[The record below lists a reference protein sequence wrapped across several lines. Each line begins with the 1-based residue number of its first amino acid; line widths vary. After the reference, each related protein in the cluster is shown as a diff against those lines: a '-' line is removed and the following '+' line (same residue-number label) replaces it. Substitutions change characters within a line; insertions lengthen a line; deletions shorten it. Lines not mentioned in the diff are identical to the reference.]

1 MAKGIHACLDTSV
14 LLRLLVGEPQKQAKT
29 AEDTLDE
36 LCRSGGEVSVSDLV
50 LCETYFALQF
60 HYKVPKKEAIT
71 VLKNLSQSEEIECS
85 TIARSVL
92 TQTNLH
98 SANPG
103 FVDRLIHAQYETTGA
118 PMLTF
123 EKASKKL
130 PNTKV
135 L

>member
-1 MAKGIHACLDTSV
+1 MAKSTSACLDTSV
-14 LLRLLVGEPQKQAKT
+14 LLRLLVGEPEKQAKI
-29 AEDTLDE
+29 AEEALDE
-36 LCRSGGEVSVSDLV
+36 LCKSGGKAFVSDLL

-60 HYKVPKKEAIT
+60 HYKVPKKEAIE

-130 PNTKV
+130 PNTR
-135 L
+135 LL

>member
-1 MAKGIHACLDTSV
+1 MTKGTSACLDTSV
-14 LLRLLVGEPQKQAKT
+14 LLRLLVGEPEKQAKI
-29 AEDTLDE
+29 AEEALTH
-36 LCRSGGEVSVSDLV
+36 LCKSGGNVLVSDLV

-60 HYKVPKKEAIT
+60 HYKVPKKEAIA

-85 TIARSVL
+85 SFARSVL
-92 TQTNLH
+92 TQANLH
-98 SANPG
+98 STNPR
-103 FVDRLIHAQYETTGA
+103 FVDRLIHVQYEATGA

-130 PNTKV
+130 TNTRV

>member
-1 MAKGIHACLDTSV
+1 MAKITSACLDTSV
-14 LLRLLVGEPQKQAKT
+14 LLRLLLGEPEKQAKI
-29 AEDTLDE
+29 AEEALDV
-36 LCRSGGEVSVSDLV
+36 LCKSGGKVFVSDLV

-60 HYKVPKKEAIT
+60 HYKVPKKEAIA

-130 PNTKV
+130 PNTRV

>member
-1 MAKGIHACLDTSV
+1 MAKSTSACLDTSV
-14 LLRLLVGEPQKQAKT
+14 LLRLLVGEPEKQAT
-29 AEDTLDE
+29 IAEEALDE
-36 LCRSGGEVSVSDLV
+36 LRKSGGKAFVSDLL
-50 LCETYFALQF
+50 LCETYFALQC
-60 HYKVPKKEAIT
+60 HYKVPKKEAIE

-130 PNTKV
+130 PNTRV

>member
-1 MAKGIHACLDTSV
+1 VAKSTAACLDTSV
-14 LLRLLVGEPQKQAKT
+14 LLRLLVGEPERQAKI
-29 AEDTLDE
+29 AKEALDE
-36 LCRSGGEVSVSDLV
+36 LCNAGGKVFVSDLV
-50 LCETYFALQF
+50 LSETYFALQF
-60 HYKVPKKEAIT
+60 HYKVPKKEAIA
-71 VLKNLSQSEEIECS
+71 VLRNLSQSKEVECS

-92 TQTNLH
+92 TQSNLH

-103 FVDRLIHAQYETTGA
+103 FIDRLIHAQYETTGA

-130 PNTKV
+130 PNTRV

>member
-1 MAKGIHACLDTSV
+1 MTKDASACLDTSV
-14 LLRLLVGEPQKQAKT
+14 LLRLLVGEPERQAKV
-29 AEDTLDE
+29 AEETLE
-36 LCRSGGEVSVSDLV
+36 NLCKPGGKVLVSDLV

-60 HYKVPKKEAIT
+60 HYKVPKKEAIAA
-71 VLKNLSQSEEIECS
+71 LKNLSQSEDIECS
-85 TIARSVL
+85 SFARSVL

-103 FVDRLIHAQYETTGA
+103 FVDRLIHAQYEVTGA

-130 PNTKV
+130 TNTQI

>member
-1 MAKGIHACLDTSV
+1 MAKSTSACLDTSV
-14 LLRLLVGEPQKQAKT
+14 LLRLLVGEPEKQAKI
-29 AEDTLDE
+29 AEETLDE
-36 LCRSGGEVSVSDLV
+36 FCKSGKKVFVSDLV

-60 HYKVPKKEAIT
+60 HYKVPKKEAIV

-103 FVDRLIHAQYETTGA
+103 FVDRLIHAQYEATGA

-130 PNTKV
+130 LNTRV

>member
-1 MAKGIHACLDTSV
+1 MAKRISACLDTSV
-14 LLRLLVGEPQKQAKT
+14 LLRLLVGEPEKQAKK
-29 AEDTLDE
+29 AEEALDAISE
-36 LCRSGGEVSVSDLV
+36 AGGKVYVSDLV
-50 LCETYFALQF
+50 LSETYFALQF

-85 TIARSVL
+85 THARFVL

-103 FVDRLIHAQYETTGA
+103 FVDLLIHAQYKATGM

-123 EKASKKL
+123 EKAARKL
-130 PNTKV
+130 PNTR
-135 L
+135 LL